1 MEATSF
7 DYSFAHLTID
17 DGLSANHVKALL
29 RGKDGFVW
37 IGTVNGLNRFDGVN
51 IKKYHC
57 FDNDRQ
63 IGNDNI
69 GMLYEDKDG
78 IIWIGTDRGVY
89 SYNPKEDKISYIDIW
104 DKETGGLNWVQ
115 RINGDSKGN
124 IWVLVPDQG
133 IFRKSDE
140 GTKIYQMP
148 SGSKYKEDYFNDI
161 CLDEV
166 AALWACTSNGK
177 IFRYDKGYDEMVES
191 TISRARATTCS

>member
-1 MEATSF
+1 MFTLFLFTQLPLFLEAASF
-7 DYSFAHLTID
+7 DYGFGRLTID

-57 FDNDRQ
+57 FDKNMQ
-63 IGNDNI
+63 KGNDNI
-69 GMLYEDKDG
+69 GVLFESNDG

-89 SYNPKEDKISYIDIW
+89 TYAPKKDEISYVDIW

-115 RINGDSKGN
+115 RINGDTKGN

-161 CLDEV
+161 CLDED
-166 AALWACTSNGK
+166 ATLWACTSNGK
-177 IFRYDKGYDEMVES
+177 IFRYDKGYD
-191 TISRARATTCS
+191 